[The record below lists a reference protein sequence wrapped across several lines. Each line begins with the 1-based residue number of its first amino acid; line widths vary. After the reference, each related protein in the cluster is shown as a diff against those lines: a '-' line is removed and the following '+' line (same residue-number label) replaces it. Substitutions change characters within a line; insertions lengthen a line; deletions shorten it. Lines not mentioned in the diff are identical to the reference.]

1 MQCSC
6 GNEMKDHKIQRN
18 LQIVAEYKRCIVKD
32 ERGCGRVHWIWA
44 GPEIDRKEYPL
55 APEFVTEV
63 EK

>member
-6 GNEMKDHKIQRN
+6 GNEMRDHKIQRN
-18 LQIVAEYKRCIVKD
+18 RQIVAEYKRCIAK
-32 ERGCGRVHWIWA
+32 ESRGCGRVLWIWA
-44 GPEIDRKEYPL
+44 GPEIDRTEYPR